1 MTSTLRKDGGRR
13 GLQIV
18 LGTLAAIPFASGLAG
33 MVAGPRALPG
43 RNGPVTANLESEY
56 RYTHAMWFAAAPV
69 IWSAVPRIERETAV
83 VRAVSGTVFLG
94 GLARLLA
101 WRSTGRPHPLLVG
114 ATALELI
121 GMPALV
127 AWQRRVARLADA

>member
-1 MTSTLRKDGGRR
+1 MSTEDGGRR

-43 RNGPVTANLESEY
+43 ANGPATANLESEY

-69 IWSAVPRIERETAV
+69 IWSAVPRVERSTLTL
-83 VRAVSGTVFLG
+83 RAVSGVVFLG

-101 WRSTGRPHPLLVG
+101 WRSAGRPHPLLVG
-114 ATALELI
+114 ATGLELLGI
-121 GMPALV
+121 PVLL
-127 AWQRRVARLADA
+127 AWQRRVARLAGHI